1 MGFGKI
7 SGTLSDDG
15 HVVEIEHIIVD
26 KKVAVLIITQ
36 TNITIFSL
44 NITIILIFAN
54 YWFLFQIPLVYFYQ
68 IKRISS
74 VKERYDTFK

>member
-7 SGTLSDDG
+7 SGTLPDDG
-15 HVVEIEHIIVD
+15 HVVEIKHIIVD
-26 KKVAVLIITQ
+26 KKVALLIINQ

-68 IKRISS
+68 I
-74 VKERYDTFK
+74 